1 MLQLPVHI
9 TCSIISTH
17 SATVSGYNVTYSEC
31 ICIMLKKDQTLVT
44 QLCGTEQSYILC
56 RNILCRGT
64 LMLSRLVIEISLA
77 SQIINSM

>member
-17 SATVSGYNVTYSEC
+17 NATMTGYNVTYLEY

-56 RNILCRGT
+56 RNILCT